1 MGMAALHRGANDNY
15 RDLYVHSSKRN
26 EQRGD
31 KLHVRAAVYGNSRL
45 PVYIIDQDKNT

>member
-1 MGMAALHRGANDNY
+1 MATLHRGANDNY
-15 RDLYVHSSKRN
+15 HDLYVHSSKRN

-31 KLHVRAAVYGNSRL
+31 KLHVHTAVYDNPRL